1 MQTPHFESTLCR
13 LLKVSRV
20 FQIALR
26 GGRETPPVGRSCKFC
41 WQDFF
46 NGWLKPE
53 EEWFWSCKPF
63 SKIKATFCK
72 YWTSIKIK
80 IGMTC
85 VYKEYKVKIKMVQ
98 EQMATAKN
106 DFFWIITWK
115 LLFSGAGINVL
126 LEGGWIKILWEE
138 STKGDFQ
145 VES

>member
-1 MQTPHFESTLCR
+1 
-13 LLKVSRV
+13 
-20 FQIALR
+20 
-26 GGRETPPVGRSCKFC
+26 
-41 WQDFF
+41 
-46 NGWLKPE
+46 
-53 EEWFWSCKPF
+53 
-63 SKIKATFCK
+63 
-72 YWTSIKIK
+72 
-80 IGMTC
+80 MTC

-145 VES
+145 VERGGGGGGRGRDSPHSY